1 VPAANPRHERRL
13 LVFIF
18 VTTSD
23 DQVVPFVETEIVP
36 GGGEPGVSEA
46 STTTQVPLLNAT
58 E

>member
-1 VPAANPRHERRL
+1 VRKNLPPLAVTFWL

-36 GGGEPGVSEA
+36 GGGEPGVS
-46 STTTQVPLLNAT
+46 
-58 E
+58 